1 MKVDFGA
8 LGIPSFHFQNSF
20 FLFLIKATQTN
31 LFVLILYS
39 KEKLKTCK
47 SF

>member
-1 MKVDFGA
+1 MKVYFGA

-39 KEKLKTCK
+39 KEILKTCK